1 MRKLFALAKKYT
13 FFTPSKT
20 CYGSDIGFPAIMGLA
35 VYKSRLSL
43 NSSYHQF
50 LHNEKFQMTRCFDCF
65 LLANDFKS

>member
-35 VYKSRLSL
+35 VFETS
-43 NSSYHQF
+43 
-50 LHNEKFQMTRCFDCF
+50 EKKLLCLPFFCFSF
-65 LLANDFKS
+65 PFSMQVQKQAKFEQ